1 MFKKIFAIFTVLFVL
16 GCSQVNAATV
26 DEIKSTIVT
35 QALELGIDPALALSI
50 AQVESNFKME
60 ARSHCGAVGVFQLM
74 PTTAKKI
81 GINPYSLVE
90 NVKGGLKY
98 YLMMYKMFGSV
109 ELALAAYNA
118 GPGNVKK
125 YGTIPPFGETQ
136 RFVQKIMAL
145 QNVHKN
151 DPVVLQ
157 AMAPKPVLEATEEV
171 VEQENTEDGVIEEQV
186 EVVDIEQQKASSI
199 IIETIVQETTAI

>member
-1 MFKKIFAIFTVLFVL
+1 M
-16 GCSQVNAATV
+16 GCSQVNAASV

-90 NVKGGLKY
+90 NIKGGLKY

-151 DPVVLQ
+151 DPAVLE
-157 AMAPKPVLEATEEV
+157 AMAPKPVLEVSDEVVESDVVEEV
-171 VEQENTEDGVIEEQV
+171 VSEETV

>member
-1 MFKKIFAIFTVLFVL
+1 M
-16 GCSQVNAATV
+16 GCSQVNAASV

-90 NVKGGLKY
+90 NIKGGLKY

-151 DPVVLQ
+151 DPAVLE
-157 AMAPKPVLEATEEV
+157 AMAPKPVLEVSDEV
-171 VEQENTEDGVIEEQV
+171 VESDVVEDVISEETV

>member
-1 MFKKIFAIFTVLFVL
+1 M
-16 GCSQVNAATV
+16 GCSQVNAASV

-90 NVKGGLKY
+90 NIKGGLKY

-151 DPVVLQ
+151 DPAVLE
-157 AMAPKPVLEATEEV
+157 AMAPKPVLEVSDEV
-171 VEQENTEDGVIEEQV
+171 VESDVVEDVVSEETV

>member
-26 DEIKSTIVT
+26 EEIKSTIVT

-74 PTTAKKI
+74 PSTARKL
-81 GINPYSLVE
+81 GYNPYHL
-90 NVKGGLKY
+90 NDNIKGGLVY
-98 YLMMYKMFGSV
+98 YKMMYQKFGSV

-118 GPGNVKK
+118 GPGNVSK
-125 YGTIPPFGETQ
+125 YKGMPPFAETRKYIKRQ
-136 RFVQKIMAL
+136 DFSCL
-145 QNVHKN
+145 F
-151 DPVVLQ
+151 
-157 AMAPKPVLEATEEV
+157 
-171 VEQENTEDGVIEEQV
+171 
-186 EVVDIEQQKASSI
+186 
-199 IIETIVQETTAI
+199 